1 VGGEPGAEQTLGLDL
16 DRRRAPDGL
25 TPALELVDRQIDAV
39 RIEPLERTLEAFP

>member
-1 VGGEPGAEQTLGLDL
+1 VGGEPRAEQTLGLDL